1 LVYVIVLSNLRSIEK
16 KTLEKIEGA
25 KKYGQSREIGNIGYT
40 GYRTQDTGYRTKT
53 NKTTQNKKHKKPT
66 EN

>member
-16 KTLEKIEGA
+16 KTIEKIEGA

-40 GYRTQDTGYRTKT
+40 GYWTKT